1 MNKHLR
7 HGLLIVGLA
16 TMTGCGANADT
27 LLRMSIN
34 QKSELTDRL
43 MKVTDEESAKK
54 FVNFYFKNYVEVNRV
69 LDERWQKWIK
79 DIEDDMPKKDRIL
92 VVAFKSSGDPGS
104 EEWAR
109 DARDV
114 PANANSLLVETR
126 EAFIAYMKKVGA
138 DAERFEREKAR
149 IANLLTHLVEDKIS
163 QEKANGEERPS
174 VDSKKLWPNLAYI
187 LEPATFRAT
196 LITGAYKRQP
206 TR

>member
-7 HGLLIVGLA
+7 HGLLFVGLA

-43 MKVTDEESAKK
+43 MKVTNEESANK
-54 FVNFYFKNYVEVNRV
+54 FVNFYFKNYVEVNRA

-79 DIEDDMPKKDRIL
+79 DIEDVPKKDRIS

-104 EEWAR
+104 EEWER

-149 IANLLTHLVEDKIS
+149 IANLLNHLVEDKIS

-174 VDSKKLWPNLAYI
+174 VDPKKLWPNLAYI
-187 LEPATFRAT
+187 LEPATFRAV
-196 LITGAYKRQP
+196 LVTGAYKRSAQ
-206 TR
+206 R